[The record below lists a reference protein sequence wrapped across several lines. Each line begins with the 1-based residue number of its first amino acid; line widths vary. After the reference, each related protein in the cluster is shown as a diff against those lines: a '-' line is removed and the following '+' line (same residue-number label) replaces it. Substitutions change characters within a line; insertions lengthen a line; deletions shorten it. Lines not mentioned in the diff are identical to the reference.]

1 MDLAAKQLGV
11 PLAPDSS
18 AVSDIAG
25 PTAERQAGTAEIK
38 PKHRLGEQGTSAGI
52 NIEPGSNDDGW
63 EIPPPVMLED
73 GTRVQLYKDG
83 EALHAGFDAIKEAK
97 KRICLEVYIFHS
109 DDTGWAFA
117 NLLSA
122 RARQGVPVY
131 VIYDSLG
138 CIDSDPKMF
147 EQMRAAG
154 VRLAEF
160 HPIKPWECKYSWRPF
175 NRDHRKVLLLD
186 DDGAGLGGLNVG
198 AEYAGSWVVPSA
210 IGCSP
215 WRDNAVG
222 LRGRAARVLM

>member
-1 MDLAAKQLGV
+1 MAAKQLGV

-122 RARQGVPVY
+122 RARQGVPELGT
-131 VIYDSLG
+131 SLE
-138 CIDSDPKMF
+138 MLF
-147 EQMRAAG
+147 
-154 VRLAEF
+154 F
-160 HPIKPWECKYSWRPF
+160 H
-175 NRDHRKVLLLD
+175 
-186 DDGAGLGGLNVG
+186 
-198 AEYAGSWVVPSA
+198 
-210 IGCSP
+210 
-215 WRDNAVG
+215 
-222 LRGRAARVLM
+222 RVNWSIVFQ